1 MEKSHQTAI
10 SAETVPAVLGTDYPK
25 VYAGNIKDR
34 AKRALGD
41 AFGLT
46 NFGVNLVCLP
56 AGESS
61 SQRHWH
67 KKQDEF
73 IYVLTG
79 ELTLIMNDG
88 EETIGSGMVAGF
100 AAGVE
105 NGHQMVNRS
114 SHEAVYLEIGDRT
127 CDDVVEY
134 PDIDLRFTSTTNEK
148 TFTHKDATPY

>member
-1 MEKSHQTAI
+1 M
-10 SAETVPAVLGTDYPK
+10 ETVPAVLGTDYPK

-34 AKRALGD
+34 AKWALGN

-56 AGESS
+56 AGEIS

-88 EETIGSGMVAGF
+88 EQTIGSGMVAGF

-105 NGHQMVNRS
+105 TGHQMVNRS

-134 PDIDLRFTSTTNEK
+134 QDIDLRLASTENEGL
-148 TFTHKDATPY
+148 FTHKDGTPY